1 MHQRGAASLH
11 LATWVAMLKPLRAV
25 DRPASTTRRQRYRRK
40 TMDLGEAPCQELKV
54 FFMVLI

>member
-25 DRPASTTRRQRYRRK
+25 DRPASTARRQVYRRK